1 MQKNWAGSLDLPERC
16 KVTTIVRNPLFD
28 IQPARKL
35 NGRVDALLVAGG
47 KDFITAPVT
56 SLNFSF
62 DGIEADHHAGLTRK
76 AGGREPWYPRGT
88 VMRNERQL
96 SLVAFDEL
104 HAAAAEMGLAEIKPE
119 WLGANIVIGGIAN
132 FSMLPPRTL
141 LFFEGGVT
149 IKIDGQNAP
158 CSVAG
163 KAIALGANAA
173 DAIGV
178 KLAFKDAAKRRR
190 GLVGWVEKP
199 GVIEAGSTVT
209 ARLPEQW
216 IYT

>member
-1 MQKNWAGSLDLPERC
+1 MNTPKILA
-16 KVTTIVRNPLFD
+16 
-28 IQPARKL
+28 ARKL
-35 NGRVDALLVAGG
+35 EGRVDALLVANG

-56 SLNFSF
+56 SLNFTF
-62 DGIEADHHAGLTRK
+62 DGIDGDHHSGPTRM

-88 VMRNERQL
+88 VMRNERQI

-104 HAAAAEMGLAEIKPE
+104 QTAAHEMGLTEIKPE
-119 WLGANIVIGGIAN
+119 WMGANIVVGGIAN

-158 CSVAG
+158 CRLSGRSIAMGAG
-163 KAIALGANAA
+163 ATDI
-173 DAIGV
+173 DGV
-178 KLAFKDAAKRRR
+178 TLSFKDAAKRRR

-199 GVIEAGSTVT
+199 GVIESGAKIT

-216 IYT
+216 IYS